1 MLCDI
6 IDKWGEKH
14 GDIYRTSKTNQ
25 AMEIGKK
32 YIKLGLLQER
42 ESGQMIKNVKQSSGI
57 INY

>member
-32 YIKLGLLQER
+32 YLKLGLLQER
-42 ESGQMIKNVKQSSGI
+42 ESGQMN
-57 INY
+57 